1 MCGICGIVK
10 SEAPVAPAEIQAMRE
25 ALAHRG
31 PDRAGQLLQGR
42 VGFGHRRLSIID
54 LSDAGSQPMLN
65 ETGSIFLVFNGEIY
79 NFQELQP
86 YLEKKGHHFRSQS
99 DSEVIVHAYEEFG
112 VQCLDHFRGMFAFA
126 LWDQDRQCLFAAR
139 DRLGKKPFFYCLH
152 KGDFYFGSEIKAILA
167 APQVPR
173 ELDWES
179 LGFFLS
185 LNYTPAPY
193 TLFQGIRQLEPAQYL
208 LWQADQLTVKD
219 YWDLPYPPQV
229 REVAPKTVLPQFAE
243 VFDDAVGLRL
253 IADVPVGAFLSG
265 GLDSAAV
272 VAAAAP
278 LYPGR
283 LKTFAIGFGEK
294 SYDERPYAQLVATRH
309 GTEHHEIVITPEV
322 EAVLP
327 ELVWHSEEPT
337 ADSSMVPVYYLSQF
351 ASQQVKVVL
360 SGDGADEILAGYP
373 TYQAHFFLKW
383 LQTWPQPVQR
393 SLHRLAHS
401 LPVSHRKVSLDF
413 KLKRLVAALSWNLDY
428 AHYSWRRIWAP
439 EELARLLPGRH
450 LREGFDLYQYWLQ
463 RPAGSTAL
471 NRMLYADT
479 RFYLPNDM
487 LVKVDRMTMAH
498 GLEARAPFLD
508 HILVE
513 LAARFP
519 DAWKLKGLVWKK
531 YLLRRLLKGKV
542 PPAIRWQTKRGFN
555 VPVGLWLKRELK
567 DFCGDHL
574 RQLRHLG
581 CFDMTYLEGV
591 WHRHL
596 RDEKDYSHH
605 LWGLLILSLWW
616 QIFFQNRHLPEI
628 SLS

>member
-10 SEAPVAPAEIQAMRE
+10 SGAPVTEPEIRAMRE
-25 ALAHRG
+25 VLAHRG
-31 PDRAGQLLQGR
+31 PDSAGQLVQGR
-42 VGFGHRRLSIID
+42 VGLGHRRLSIID
-54 LSDAGSQPMLN
+54 LSQAGSQPMLN
-65 ETGSIFLVFNGEIY
+65 ETGTISLVFNGEIY
-79 NFQELQP
+79 NFQDLQR
-86 YLEKKGHHFRSQS
+86 YLEKKGHNFRSQS

-112 VQCLDHFRGMFAFA
+112 VECLHHFRGMFAFA
-126 LWDQDRQCLFAAR
+126 LWDNDRQRLFAAR

-167 APQVPR
+167 ASQIPR

-193 TLFQGIRQLEPAQYL
+193 TLFAGIRQLEPAQYL
-208 LWQADQLTVKD
+208 LWEAEQLTIKE
-219 YWDLPYPPQV
+219 YWNLAYPPEV
-229 REVAPKTVLPQFAE
+229 REVDSKTVLP
-243 VFDDAVGLRL
+243 VFEKVLDDAVRLRL

-272 VAAAAP
+272 VAAAAS
-278 LYPGR
+278 LYPGC

-294 SYDERPYAQLVATRH
+294 SYDERPYARMVAARH
-309 GTEHHEIVITPEV
+309 GTEHHEIVVTPEV
-322 EAVLP
+322 EAILP

-351 ASQQVKVVL
+351 ASQHVKVVL
-360 SGDGADEILAGYP
+360 TGDGADEILAGYP
-373 TYQAHFFLKW
+373 TYQAHFLLRW
-383 LQTWPQPVQR
+383 LQTWPQGAQK

-401 LPVSHRKVSLDF
+401 LPVSHRKVSWDF
-413 KLKRLVAALSWNLDY
+413 KLKRLTAALSSDLDY

-439 EELARLLPGRH
+439 TELEKLLPGKPLH
-450 LREGFDLYQYWLQ
+450 EGFDLYRYWLQ
-463 RPAGSTAL
+463 RSSGNTPL

-508 HILVE
+508 HCLVE
-513 LAARFP
+513 LAARLP
-519 DAWKLKGLVWKK
+519 DSWKLKGLVWKK

-542 PPAIRWQTKRGFN
+542 PNSIRWQSKRGFN
-555 VPVGLWLKRELK
+555 VPVGLWLKGDLK
-567 DFCGDHL
+567 NYCGDHL
-574 RQLRHLG
+574 RLLRHLG
-581 CFDMTYLEGV
+581 GFDMKYLEAV
-591 WHRHL
+591 WQKHQ

-616 QIFFQNRHLPEI
+616 QTFFVKNR
-628 SLS
+628 